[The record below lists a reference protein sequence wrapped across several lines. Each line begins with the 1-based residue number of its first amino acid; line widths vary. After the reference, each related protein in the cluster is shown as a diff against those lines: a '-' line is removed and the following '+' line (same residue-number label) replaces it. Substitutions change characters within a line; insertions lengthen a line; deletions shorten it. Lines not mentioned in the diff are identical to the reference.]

1 MITRTITQSLPKDQ
15 VLRHVKRWRFFR
27 SSGLSIDNTAK
38 RVGFTFEKLTRL
50 AKPWGVTFE
59 K

>member
-1 MITRTITQSLPKDQ
+1 MITRTITQSLPKAE

-27 SSGLSIDNTAK
+27 SSGLSIEAAQK
-38 RVGFTFEKLTRL
+38 RVGFTFDKLTRL
-50 AKPWGVTFE
+50 AQPWGVTFE

>member
-1 MITRTITQSLPKDQ
+1 MITRTIVQALPKDQ

-50 AKPWGVTFE
+50 AKPWGVSFE

>member
-1 MITRTITQSLPKDQ
+1 MIAKKIITALPKDQ

-50 AKPWGVTFE
+50 AKPWGVSFE